1 MKQIT
6 LENGFVISVDENVID
21 NMELVDALAEMK
33 DDDDSLGISKVARLI
48 LGKKQRKA
56 LYDAVRTEDGRV
68 PLNEIS
74 HAIEELFAAFDD
86 QGKN

>member
-21 NMELVDALAEMK
+21 NMELVDALADMK
-33 DDDDSLGISKVARLI
+33 DDDDSLGISKVTRLL

-56 LYDAVRTEDGRV
+56 LYDAIRTEDGRV

-74 HAIEELFAAFDD
+74 HAIEEIFAAFDD

>member
-33 DDDDSLGISKVARLI
+33 DDDDSLGISKVARLL

-74 HAIEELFAAFDD
+74 HAIEEIFAAFDD

>member
-74 HAIEELFAAFDD
+74 HAIEEIFAAFDD

>member
-74 HAIEELFAAFDD
+74 HAIEEIFADFDD

>member
-74 HAIEELFAAFDD
+74 HAIEEIFAAFDE

>member
-6 LENGFVISVDENVID
+6 LNNGFTIEVDENVID
-21 NMELVDALAEMK
+21 NMELVDALAEMEE
-33 DDDDSLGISKVARLI
+33 DEESLGISRVAKLL

-68 PLNEIS
+68 PVKEID
-74 HAIEELFAAFDD
+74 HAIGEIFAAFDD